1 MPGSISSFVT
11 DFCDGHGDPDFVPDV
26 SSFGRLAI
34 DGSSG
39 VEPFSSN
46 APPNY
51 NLLLTLF

>member
-34 DGSSG
+34 AGSSG